1 MIACLCWV
9 ILFVLVIAFMCCIMP
24 WWIVLLIFGG
34 AFIYNFFLCN
44 DAPFKI
50 QIQPSR
56 PMKNLERVKK
66 EIEQQKKTKKKKQRK
81 GRNTD
86 YKTSNNMGTTT
97 FRGGAS
103 SSHHQVNN
111 NIDYERYRAY
121 REEQA
126 AYDDFIASLDMD
138 D

>member
-9 ILFVLVIAFMCCIMP
+9 ILFVFVVAFMCCIMP
-24 WWIVLLIFGG
+24 WWIVLLVMVVGVVSSLI
-34 AFIYNFFLCN
+34 NWN
-44 DAPFKI
+44 
-50 QIQPSR
+50 QPYVNRSKSKRSR
-56 PMKNLERVKK
+56 K
-66 EIEQQKKTKKKKQRK
+66 QKK

-97 FRGGAS
+97 FRGGVS
-103 SSHHQVNN
+103 SSPHQLNN